1 MSDSIIYV
9 GMDVHKDFV
18 MMAVLPADAP
28 RPTRVERVPNEPT
41 HLRRFFRRWVPQG
54 RVRACYEASRA
65 GYVLQ
70 RTLEGWG
77 VECAVIAP
85 ALMPTRP
92 GHQRKHDKRD
102 AIELARLHRAGELMP
117 IRIPT
122 ASEERVRDL
131 VRCREVLQRELIRAR
146 HYLVKF
152 LARRGLEHFLKD
164 PLIYGNAE
172 RYLQLAIQNVLDIS
186 NHIVADM
193 KLSLPADHRQLFEL
207 LTKHKVVSASL
218 STKLISMAGF
228 RNVLV
233 HEYLDIDRRRVYG
246 VLTKS

>member
-1 MSDSIIYV
+1 MKTAII
-9 GMDVHKDFV
+9 
-18 MMAVLPADAP
+18 
-28 RPTRVERVPNEPT
+28 VERDAELVQQ
-41 HLRRFFRRWVPQG
+41 LSAALG
-54 RVRACYEASRA
+54 KA
-65 GYVLQ
+65 GFQIVA
-70 RTLEGWG
+70 TDE
-77 VECAVIAP
+77 
-85 ALMPTRP
+85 
-92 GHQRKHDKRD
+92 
-102 AIELARLHRAGELMP
+102 
-117 IRIPT
+117 
-122 ASEERVRDL
+122 
-131 VRCREVLQRELIRAR
+131 
-146 HYLVKF
+146 
-152 LARRGLEHFLKD
+152 EHFLKD

-246 VLTKS
+246 VLTRDLGDFEKFIKAVSKLL